1 MYLILLYMINIDFML
16 CILYYN
22 LKNEKYRY
30 TIFKVVYCVLTL
42 YGGKFEI
49 VKRNGDFLGKI

>member
-1 MYLILLYMINIDFML
+1 MINIVDFML